1 MKELEY
7 NLHGLQAATA
17 SSSIIFGGTGEEVV
31 CGRCNGSRDGNFL
44 IYMYDNKKLAK

>member
-17 SSSIIFGGTGEEVV
+17 SSSIIFGGRERRLCVADAMAAEME
-31 CGRCNGSRDGNFL
+31 NFL
-44 IYMYDNKKLAK
+44 YICTITRN